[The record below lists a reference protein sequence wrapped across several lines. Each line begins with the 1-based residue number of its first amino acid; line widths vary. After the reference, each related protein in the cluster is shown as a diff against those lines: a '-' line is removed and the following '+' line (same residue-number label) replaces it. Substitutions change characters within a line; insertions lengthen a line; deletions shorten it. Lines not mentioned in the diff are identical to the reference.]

1 MIRRHGRRR
10 TLAAVTRK
18 EREMYRRL
26 LPALA
31 AVLAMSIVSGCV
43 GRTTDRSR
51 NESAE
56 ATGAAAAA
64 ATAGIPS
71 IVRKLEPSIVTV
83 YVGQGLGS
91 GIVYK
96 ADGVIVTNQH
106 VVGDAKQVAVGF
118 ADGQRVAGEVLATDP
133 VTDLAVVRVSRTGL
147 PAARFETRLPA
158 VGELAIALGSPLG
171 FANSATAG
179 IVSGLGRAIPA
190 EGAQGQPLV
199 DLIQTDAAI
208 SPGNSGGA
216 LVNGAAA
223 VIGVNE
229 AYIPPASGAVSLGF
243 AIPSA
248 TVVSVVD
255 QLLRGGRAQHAYLGV
270 EPTTLTPDIAQQ
282 LGIEPTGGVVVQALG
297 QGGPAA
303 AAGIRPGD
311 IIVSI
316 GETKTPTTSELYEA
330 LRDHK
335 PGDKVDVRVIRD
347 GAEQPVTVTLGDRP
361 S

>member
-1 MIRRHGRRR
+1 VA
-10 TLAAVTRK
+10 TAVT
-18 EREMYRRL
+18 
-26 LPALA
+26 
-31 AVLAMSIVSGCV
+31 
-43 GRTTDRSR
+43 
-51 NESAE
+51 
-56 ATGAAAAA
+56 
-64 ATAGIPS
+64 TADIPS

-106 VVGDAKQVAVGF
+106 VVGDAKQVAIGF
-118 ADGQRVAGEVLATDP
+118 ADGQRVPGQVLATDP

-147 PAARFETRLPA
+147 PAARFETALPA

-171 FANSATAG
+171 FANTATAG
-179 IVSGLGRAIPA
+179 IISGLGRAIPA

-229 AYIPPASGAVSLGF
+229 AYIPPSAGAVSLGF

-248 TVVSVVD
+248 TVVNVVD
-255 QLLRGGRAQHAYLGV
+255 QLLRGGRVQHAYLGI
-270 EPTTLTPDIAQQ
+270 EPTTLTADIAQQ
-282 LGIEPTGGVVVQALG
+282 LGIETTGGVVVQALG

-311 IIVSI
+311 IILSV
-316 GETKTPTTSELYEA
+316 GGTPTPTTSELYEA

-335 PGDKVDVRVIRD
+335 PGDEVDVRIIRD
-347 GAEQPVTVTLGDRP
+347 GAQQPITVTLGDRP

>member
-1 MIRRHGRRR
+1 MNRR
-10 TLAAVTRK
+10 L
-18 EREMYRRL
+18 L

-31 AVLAMSIVSGCV
+31 AVLSLAAVTGCV
-43 GRTTDRSR
+43 GRATERSK
-51 NESAE
+51 NETPA
-56 ATGAAAAA
+56 GV
-64 ATAGIPS
+64 ATAVVATADIPS

-96 ADGVIVTNQH
+96 ADGVIVTNHH
-106 VVGDAKQVAVGF
+106 VVGDAAQVTVGF
-118 ADGQRVAGEVLATDP
+118 ADGQRVAGKVLATDP
-133 VTDLAVVRVSRTGL
+133 VTDLAVVRVSRSGL
-147 PAARFETRLPA
+147 PAARFDTTLPA
-158 VGELAIALGSPLG
+158 VGALAIALGSPLG
-171 FANSATAG
+171 FANTATAG

-229 AYIPPASGAVSLGF
+229 AYIPPAAGAVSLGF

-248 TVVSVVD
+248 TVVNVVG
-255 QLLRGGRAQHAYLGV
+255 QLLRGGRVQHAYLGIQ
-270 EPTTLTPDIAQQ
+270 PTTLTPDIAQQ
-282 LGIEPTGGVVVQALG
+282 LGVDPTGGVVVQAVG
-297 QGGPAA
+297 PGGPAA
-303 AAGIRPGD
+303 VAGLRPGD

-316 GETKTPTTSELYEA
+316 GGRPTPTTSALYEV

-335 PGDKVDVRVIRD
+335 PGEKVEVRIIRD
-347 GAEQPVTVTLGDRP
+347 GAKQPIMVTLGDRP

>member
-1 MIRRHGRRR
+1 VA
-10 TLAAVTRK
+10 TAVT
-18 EREMYRRL
+18 
-26 LPALA
+26 
-31 AVLAMSIVSGCV
+31 
-43 GRTTDRSR
+43 
-51 NESAE
+51 
-56 ATGAAAAA
+56 
-64 ATAGIPS
+64 TADIPS

-106 VVGDAKQVAVGF
+106 VVGDAKQVAIGF
-118 ADGQRVAGEVLATDP
+118 ADGQRVPGQVLATDP

-147 PAARFETRLPA
+147 PAARFETALPA

-171 FANSATAG
+171 FANTATAG
-179 IVSGLGRAIPA
+179 IISGLGRAIPA

-229 AYIPPASGAVSLGF
+229 AYIPPSAGAVSLGF

-248 TVVSVVD
+248 TVVNVVD
-255 QLLRGGRAQHAYLGV
+255 QLVRGGRVQHAYLGI
-270 EPTTLTPDIAQQ
+270 EPTTLTADIAQQ
-282 LGIEPTGGVVVQALG
+282 LGIETTGGVVVQALG

-311 IIVSI
+311 IILSV
-316 GETKTPTTSELYEA
+316 GGTPTPTTSELYEA

-335 PGDKVDVRVIRD
+335 PGDEVDVRIIRD
-347 GAEQPVTVTLGDRP
+347 GAQQPITVTLGDRP

>member
-1 MIRRHGRRR
+1 
-10 TLAAVTRK
+10 
-18 EREMYRRL
+18 MYRRL
-26 LPALA
+26 PAALA
-31 AVLAMSIVSGCV
+31 AVLGLCILSGCV
-43 GRTTDRSR
+43 GKAADRSR
-51 NESAE
+51 DASPQGIRTTVAV
-56 ATGAAAAA
+56 
-64 ATAGIPS
+64 ATADIPS

-96 ADGVIVTNQH
+96 DDGVIVTNQH
-106 VVGDAKQVAVGF
+106 VVGDATKVTVGF
-118 ADGQRVAGEVLATDP
+118 ADGQRVAGKVLATDP
-133 VTDLAVVRVSRTGL
+133 VTDLAVVRVSRTSL
-147 PAARFETRLPA
+147 PAARFDTTLPP
-158 VGELAIALGSPLG
+158 VGALAIALGSPLG
-171 FANSATAG
+171 FANTATAG
-179 IVSGLGRAIPA
+179 IISGLGRAIPA
-190 EGAQGQPLV
+190 DGAQGQPLV

-255 QLLRGGRAQHAYLGV
+255 QLLRAGRARHAYLGI
-270 EPTTLTPDIAQQ
+270 EPTTLTADTAKQ
-282 LGIEPTGGVVVQALG
+282 LGADATGGVVVQAVG
-297 QGGPAA
+297 EGGPAA
-303 AAGIRPGD
+303 AAGLRPGD

-316 GETKTPTTSELYEA
+316 GGTPTPTTSELYQA

-335 PGDKVDVRVIRD
+335 PGDKVEVQIIRD
-347 GAEQPVTVTLGDRP
+347 GVKQPLKVTLGDRP
-361 S
+361 N

>member
-1 MIRRHGRRR
+1 
-10 TLAAVTRK
+10 
-18 EREMYRRL
+18 
-26 LPALA
+26 
-31 AVLAMSIVSGCV
+31 
-43 GRTTDRSR
+43 
-51 NESAE
+51 
-56 ATGAAAAA
+56 
-64 ATAGIPS
+64 
-71 IVRKLEPSIVTV
+71 VTV

-133 VTDLAVVRVSRTGL
+133 VTDLAVVRVARTGL
-147 PAARFETRLPA
+147 PAARFETTLPA

-171 FANSATAG
+171 FANTATAG

-243 AIPSA
+243 AIPAA
-248 TVVSVVD
+248 TVVNVVD
-255 QLLRGGRAQHAYLGV
+255 QLLRGGRAQHAYLGI
-270 EPTTLTPDIAQQ
+270 EPTTLTPDIARQ
-282 LGIEPTGGVVVQALG
+282 LGVEPTGGVVVQALG

-311 IIVSI
+311 IIVNI
-316 GETKTPTTSELYEA
+316 GGTPTPTTSELYEA

-335 PGDKVDVRVIRD
+335 PGDKVEVRVIRD
-347 GAEQPVTVTLGDRP
+347 GAEQPVTVTLGERP

>member
-1 MIRRHGRRR
+1 
-10 TLAAVTRK
+10 
-18 EREMYRRL
+18 
-26 LPALA
+26 
-31 AVLAMSIVSGCV
+31 
-43 GRTTDRSR
+43 
-51 NESAE
+51 
-56 ATGAAAAA
+56 
-64 ATAGIPS
+64 
-71 IVRKLEPSIVTV
+71 VTV
-83 YVGQGLGS
+83 YAGQGLGS

-106 VVGDAKQVAVGF
+106 VVGDAKQVAIGF
-118 ADGQRVAGEVLATDP
+118 ADGQRVPGQVLATDP

-147 PAARFETRLPA
+147 PAARFETALPA

-171 FANSATAG
+171 FANTATAG
-179 IVSGLGRAIPA
+179 IISGLGRAIPA

-229 AYIPPASGAVSLGF
+229 AYIPPSAGAVSLGF

-248 TVVSVVD
+248 TVVNVVD
-255 QLLRGGRAQHAYLGV
+255 QLLRGGRVQHAYLGI
-270 EPTTLTPDIAQQ
+270 EPTTLTADIAQQ
-282 LGIEPTGGVVVQALG
+282 LGIETTGGVVVQALG

-311 IIVSI
+311 IILSV
-316 GETKTPTTSELYEA
+316 GGTPTPTTSELYEA

-335 PGDKVDVRVIRD
+335 PGDEVDVRIIRD
-347 GAEQPVTVTLGDRP
+347 GAQQPITVTLGDRP

>member
-1 MIRRHGRRR
+1 
-10 TLAAVTRK
+10 V
-18 EREMYRRL
+18 
-26 LPALA
+26 
-31 AVLAMSIVSGCV
+31 
-43 GRTTDRSR
+43 
-51 NESAE
+51 
-56 ATGAAAAA
+56 AAAAD
-64 ATAGIPS
+64 IPS

-147 PAARFETRLPA
+147 PVARFETTLPA

-171 FANSATAG
+171 FANTATAG

-190 EGAQGQPLV
+190 DGAQGQPLV

-229 AYIPPASGAVSLGF
+229 TYIPPASGAVSLGSRSRRR
-243 AIPSA
+243 PSSTWSTSSCA
-248 TVVSVVD
+248 A
-255 QLLRGGRAQHAYLGV
+255 GGR
-270 EPTTLTPDIAQQ
+270 
-282 LGIEPTGGVVVQALG
+282 
-297 QGGPAA
+297 
-303 AAGIRPGD
+303 
-311 IIVSI
+311 S
-316 GETKTPTTSELYEA
+316 TPTSASSPPRSPPNSPSSSAWNPPEAWWCRRSARAARRRRRGSGRATS
-330 LRDHK
+330 
-335 PGDKVDVRVIRD
+335 
-347 GAEQPVTVTLGDRP
+347 